1 MTPLVLLLGLTAAP
15 VGVGVVPIRG
25 DAAGTSRRAA
35 TIALEEALGDL
46 PDLEVVSLSN
56 LGELLGEDAAR
67 RLEACTDDACLRSAT
82 AKVKT
87 DRLVVGTLDL
97 EEQLVL
103 RVRLIDTATS
113 ATSATGSRVRV
124 SREIPPGA
132 RGIAQAV
139 SAVVADLFPE
149 RFAAA
154 KGLLVV
160 SANLA
165 GANVFV
171 DGELAGTTAANEA
184 GFMTVVRA
192 KPGKRAIVVEARGH
206 APSSATAEVL
216 LGQRT
221 AVTVE
226 LEKNRSTRP
235 LLLGGIGLAAVAA
248 GVIVGVTTKNTV
260 DGWEAACG
268 GGPCDE
274 GFTRERYARDESA
287 VGRGTL
293 VTNGLLVAGAAA
305 VIGAVVWYVLDPGE
319 DLVVDGSGAVVGWT
333 W

>member
-1 MTPLVLLLGLTAAP
+1 MTPLLLLTLAAAP
-15 VGVGVVPIRG
+15 SLGVGVVPIRG

-67 RLEACTDDACLRSAT
+67 RLEACTDDACIRSAT

-113 ATSATGSRVRV
+113 ATGSRVRV
-124 SREIPPGA
+124 SREIPPGG

-149 RFAAA
+149 RFARA

-171 DGELAGTTAANEA
+171 DGQLAGTTAANES
-184 GFMTVVRA
+184 GFMTVVRV
-192 KPGKRAIVVEARGH
+192 KPGKRQIVVEARGH
-206 APSSATAEVL
+206 SPASATAEVL

-221 AVTVE
+221 AVAVE
-226 LEKNRSTRP
+226 LEKNRSVRP
-235 LLLGGIGLAAVAA
+235 LILGGIGLAAVAT

-260 DGWEAACG
+260 DGWDAACG

>member
-1 MTPLVLLLGLTAAP
+1 MTPLLLLTLAAAP
-15 VGVGVVPIRG
+15 TVGVGVVPIRG

-113 ATSATGSRVRV
+113 ATGSRVRV
-124 SREIPPGA
+124 SREIPPGG

-149 RFAAA
+149 RFARA
-154 KGLLVV
+154 KGLLAV

-171 DGELAGTTAANEA
+171 DGQLAGTTAANES
-184 GFMTVVRA
+184 GFMTVVRV
-192 KPGKRAIVVEARGH
+192 KPGERQIVVEARGH
-206 APSSATAEVL
+206 SPASATAEVL

-221 AVTVE
+221 AVAVE
-226 LEKNRSTRP
+226 LEKNRSVRP
-235 LLLGGIGLAAVAA
+235 LILGGIGLAAVAT

-260 DGWEAACG
+260 DGWDAACG